1 MVISFCQ
8 RPLTNTFKQL
18 ESKIFIKQIL
28 TKPIDV
34 YQLVND
40 SHEFLNL
47 LIQLYKKIYDIIFHF
62 QFCLSREKRYKAIQ
76 VIINKV
82 PKKMLENSFALPYE
96 IQATAVKDYH
106 VIWVNS
112 RFTFAENNIIFNFQT
127 TVFKYL
133 EKDCEH
139 DSQGYD

>member
-1 MVISFCQ
+1 MDISFCY

-47 LIQLYKKIYDIIFHF
+47 LI
-62 QFCLSREKRYKAIQ
+62 
-76 VIINKV
+76 
-82 PKKMLENSFALPYE
+82 
-96 IQATAVKDYH
+96 
-106 VIWVNS
+106 
-112 RFTFAENNIIFNFQT
+112 
-127 TVFKYL
+127 
-133 EKDCEH
+133 
-139 DSQGYD
+139 